1 MHVQTIIASV
11 IITIALIL
19 IIIAYALYP
28 VEEAPVKDKPNAET
42 ADDFA
47 KRKSDFEGATAVAK
61 RASEAFNKQGLL
73 ISGFTIFG
81 MAAGFL
87 IGETLGCFPA
97 SSETAAYYDF

>member
-1 MHVQTIIASV
+1 MHAQTIIASV
-11 IITIALIL
+11 ILVIGIIL

-28 VEEAPVKDKPNAET
+28 VEEAPVKDKPTTET
-42 ADDFA
+42 DAAFEA
-47 KRKSDFEGATAVAK
+47 RKVAFEGSTAVAK

-97 SSETAAYYDF
+97 SESAAYYDF